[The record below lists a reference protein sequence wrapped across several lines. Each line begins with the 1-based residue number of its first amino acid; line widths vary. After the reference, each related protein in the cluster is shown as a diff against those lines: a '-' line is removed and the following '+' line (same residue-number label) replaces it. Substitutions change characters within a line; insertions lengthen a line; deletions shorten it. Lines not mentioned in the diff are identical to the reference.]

1 VTPSRGGDFQ
11 KRKVDGLCKQLYLLQ
26 KFRKIQ
32 EKLFKITKKEILM
45 DDISRSCD
53 LLGGGTSKKR
63 NFDGLCKQFFNSENT
78 KKLEK

>member
-32 EKLFKITKKEILM
+32 EKLIKNTKK
-45 DDISRSCD
+45 
-53 LLGGGTSKKR
+53 G
-63 NFDGLCKQFFNSENT
+63 NFDGLSKQLFNSENT
-78 KKLEK
+78 KKIKK